1 MKLNK
6 DSTYVLGGYSY
17 SPAGYQKTDSF
28 KGNNDFW
35 VYKMDALGNRIW
47 DHVYGGRCQITKHLS
62 IKPQTAGLLWVVI
75 QIPLHR
81 STNQALLKCDRLLGN
96 KNRCQWNKKWDKTWR
111 FTWRLSYL
119 PYTNLR

>member
-17 SPAGYQKTDSF
+17 SRQATRKQTVSKATTIFGFIKWMHWAIASGTTF
-28 KGNNDFW
+28 
-35 VYKMDALGNRIW
+35 MAE
-47 DHVYGGRCQITKHLS
+47 RCQITKHLS

-81 STNQALLKCDRLLGN
+81 STNQALLKV
-96 KNRCQWNKKWDKTWR
+96 
-111 FTWRLSYL
+111 
-119 PYTNLR
+119 